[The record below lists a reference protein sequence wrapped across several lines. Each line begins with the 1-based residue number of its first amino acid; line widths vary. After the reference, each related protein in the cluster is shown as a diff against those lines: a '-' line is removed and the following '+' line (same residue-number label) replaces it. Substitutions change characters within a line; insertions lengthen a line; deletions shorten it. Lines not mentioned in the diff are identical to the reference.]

1 MLGCSSEWNIKTES
15 GTPSED
21 QKHRWVFF
29 LVPTKNFGHHGM
41 LMAIKALLFDL
52 DDTLMVDEAVSH
64 ETFAHVAAVASSRF
78 EVDSARFAS
87 DAMSTAR
94 ELWSSG
100 ECRPFCRSI
109 GISAFECLWGGFTG
123 ESPDLTALR
132 NWATAYRV
140 EVFSR
145 VLSLH
150 GKEVPSDAAS
160 FLSAEFATTRRA
172 RQRLMPG
179 ARELMVDL
187 ASAYRLALLT
197 NGAPDL
203 QREKISASGLES
215 FFNGIAVS
223 GEHGIGKPKPEI
235 FHRLLDELG
244 VTPSEALM
252 VGNSLERDI
261 AGARNAGIRSV
272 WIRVPGS
279 EEQAEVTPDHTI
291 TALSEIPAILN
302 ELAAN

>member
-1 MLGCSSEWNIKTES
+1 
-15 GTPSED
+15 
-21 QKHRWVFF
+21 
-29 LVPTKNFGHHGM
+29 M

-52 DDTLMVDEAVSH
+52 DDTLIVDEAVSH
-64 ETFAHVAAVASSRF
+64 ETFAHVAAEASSRF
-78 EVDSARFAS
+78 GADPVRFAS

-94 ELWSSG
+94 ELWAAG

-123 ESPDLTALR
+123 ESAELTALR

-140 EVFSR
+140 EVFAR
-145 VLSLH
+145 VLELQ
-150 GKEVPSDAAS
+150 GKEVPPDTAS
-160 FLSAEFATTRRA
+160 FLSAEFSATRRA
-172 RQRLMPG
+172 RQRVMPG

-187 ASAYRLALLT
+187 SASHRLALLT

-203 QREKISASGLES
+203 QREKIAASGLES
-215 FFNGIAVS
+215 FFHAIAVS

-235 FHRLLDELG
+235 FHRLLGELG
-244 VTPSEALM
+244 VTSAEALM

-279 EEQAEVTPDHTI
+279 EEQAEVVPDHTI
-291 TALSEIPAILN
+291 TALSEVPSILN
-302 ELAAN
+302 DLAGN